1 MRKVILHIVLPIFIG
16 SMIYVL
22 FREKNLLMFDW
33 FGYLKVGFIIDFLR
47 NNFYEYRIYIPKSVL
62 FSFPDALWVYSFT
75 MFLSIYFKNKIILST
90 IFIGSII
97 TEISQLWFV
106 IGTFDIYDVIYM
118 FALYL
123 IAMYFIKKF
132 EEKKIMKKKVG
143 LILGCILFVILAVG
157 SVPTDS
163 GKTTSK
169 TDATT
174 SAEKKEVIYEK
185 VTAKELIDALQ
196 DNALNAKEKYK
207 DKYVEITGKLNVIDA
222 SGKYITVNPI
232 GDDFV
237 LTGVQAYIKTDEQKQ
252 VVSGLSKGD
261 KITVK
266 GKVKDVGEVLGY
278 SVDIDEISKT
288 ANK

>member
-1 MRKVILHIVLPIFIG
+1 
-16 SMIYVL
+16 
-22 FREKNLLMFDW
+22 
-33 FGYLKVGFIIDFLR
+33 
-47 NNFYEYRIYIPKSVL
+47 
-62 FSFPDALWVYSFT
+62 
-75 MFLSIYFKNKIILST
+75 
-90 IFIGSII
+90 
-97 TEISQLWFV
+97 
-106 IGTFDIYDVIYM
+106 
-118 FALYL
+118 
-123 IAMYFIKKF
+123 
-132 EEKKIMKKKVG
+132 MKKKMG
-143 LILGCILFVILAVG
+143 LILGCVLFVILAVG

-163 GKTTSK
+163 GK

-266 GKVKDVGEVLGY
+266 GKIKDVG
-278 SVDIDEISKT
+278 
-288 ANK
+288 

>member
-1 MRKVILHIVLPIFIG
+1 
-16 SMIYVL
+16 
-22 FREKNLLMFDW
+22 
-33 FGYLKVGFIIDFLR
+33 
-47 NNFYEYRIYIPKSVL
+47 
-62 FSFPDALWVYSFT
+62 
-75 MFLSIYFKNKIILST
+75 
-90 IFIGSII
+90 
-97 TEISQLWFV
+97 
-106 IGTFDIYDVIYM
+106 
-118 FALYL
+118 
-123 IAMYFIKKF
+123 
-132 EEKKIMKKKVG
+132 MKKKVG
-143 LILGCILFVILAVG
+143 LILGCVLFVILAVG
-157 SVPTDS
+157 SVRKTD
-163 GKTTSK
+163 SK
-169 TDATT
+169 TDAMT

-266 GKVKDVGEVLGY
+266 GKIKDVGEVLGY

-288 ANK
+288 ASK

>member
-1 MRKVILHIVLPIFIG
+1 
-16 SMIYVL
+16 
-22 FREKNLLMFDW
+22 
-33 FGYLKVGFIIDFLR
+33 
-47 NNFYEYRIYIPKSVL
+47 
-62 FSFPDALWVYSFT
+62 
-75 MFLSIYFKNKIILST
+75 
-90 IFIGSII
+90 
-97 TEISQLWFV
+97 
-106 IGTFDIYDVIYM
+106 
-118 FALYL
+118 
-123 IAMYFIKKF
+123 
-132 EEKKIMKKKVG
+132 MKKKMG
-143 LILGCILFVILAVG
+143 LILGCVLFVILAVG

-163 GKTTSK
+163 GKTDSK

-232 GDDFV
+232 GDDFA

-266 GKVKDVGEVLGY
+266 GKIKDVGEVLGY

-288 ANK
+288 ASK

>member
-1 MRKVILHIVLPIFIG
+1 
-16 SMIYVL
+16 
-22 FREKNLLMFDW
+22 
-33 FGYLKVGFIIDFLR
+33 
-47 NNFYEYRIYIPKSVL
+47 
-62 FSFPDALWVYSFT
+62 
-75 MFLSIYFKNKIILST
+75 
-90 IFIGSII
+90 
-97 TEISQLWFV
+97 
-106 IGTFDIYDVIYM
+106 
-118 FALYL
+118 
-123 IAMYFIKKF
+123 
-132 EEKKIMKKKVG
+132 MKKKVG
-143 LILGCILFVILAVG
+143 LILGCILFIILAVG

-163 GKTTSK
+163 RKTTSK

-252 VVSGLSKGD
+252 VVSELSKGD

-266 GKVKDVGEVLGY
+266 GKIKDVGEVLGY

-288 ANK
+288 ASK

>member
-1 MRKVILHIVLPIFIG
+1 
-16 SMIYVL
+16 
-22 FREKNLLMFDW
+22 
-33 FGYLKVGFIIDFLR
+33 
-47 NNFYEYRIYIPKSVL
+47 
-62 FSFPDALWVYSFT
+62 
-75 MFLSIYFKNKIILST
+75 
-90 IFIGSII
+90 
-97 TEISQLWFV
+97 
-106 IGTFDIYDVIYM
+106 
-118 FALYL
+118 
-123 IAMYFIKKF
+123 
-132 EEKKIMKKKVG
+132 MKKKMG
-143 LILGCILFVILAVG
+143 LILGCVLFVILAVG

-163 GKTTSK
+163 GK

-222 SGKYITVNPI
+222 SGKYITVNHI

-266 GKVKDVGEVLGY
+266 GKIKDVGEVLGY